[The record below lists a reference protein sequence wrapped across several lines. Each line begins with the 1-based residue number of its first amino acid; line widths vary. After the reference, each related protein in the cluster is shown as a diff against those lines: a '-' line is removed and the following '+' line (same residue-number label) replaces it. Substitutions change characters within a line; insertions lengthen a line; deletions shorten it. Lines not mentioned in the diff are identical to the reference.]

1 MRPRECAVCGMRHRL
16 WRGFNPSREVTSKQ
30 CLDCHGPLLDIGP
43 YVYKC
48 SVCRVKHSSQF
59 GDFTRSNTLR
69 NSLNGVETDY
79 SAECVLS
86 VWAWIAPATLRSK
99 NSRQPPR

>member
-1 MRPRECAVCGMRHRL
+1 MRASECAVCGKRHRL
-16 WRGFNPSREVTSKQ
+16 WRGFNPQREVIAER
-30 CLDCHGPLLDIGP
+30 CLDCHGPLVSIGP

-48 SVCRVKHSSQF
+48 SVCSVKHGTSF
-59 GDFTRSNTLR
+59 GDFTRSNTLC
-69 NSLNGVETDY
+69 NSLNGVVTDY

-99 NSRQPPR
+99 NSRQSPR